1 VSRFGNGWAL
11 ADRLG
16 EDLVGGLDPDEGTGS
31 GVPVGG
37 EQLDPGD
44 QLLGRVSDLL

>member
-1 VSRFGNGWAL
+1 ML

-16 EDLVGGLDPDEGTGS
+16 EDLVGGLDPGEGVGS

-37 EQLDPGD
+37 EEVDLGD
-44 QLLGRVSDLL
+44 QLLDRTEAAPPDRRG